1 MSLKVRRVKK
11 TPLQVLKNYISDF
24 FERLSGLDKLT
35 LVLVCFL
42 FGIGLLMIYSI
53 TSISIYNG
61 VKNDPTNFFIKTLI
75 MAVAGIGAMGVI
87 IIMPYRMLKN
97 LSFLAVIGCPLI
109 LLVTLLFA
117 KGSADSV
124 IVTSCSVVVHRISL
138 PHS

>member
-97 LSFLAVIGCPLI
+97 LSFLAVIGWSVDI
-109 LLVTLLFA
+109 I
-117 KGSADSV
+117 GDSF
-124 IVTSCSVVVHRISL
+124 ICKRISRFRCKQL
-138 PHS
+138 VSDWII